1 MWVVVVDVPG
11 PAELGVARHP
21 VVFNIEPVF
30 EFPDGFLELVDLQAD
45 AVGSWIPPPDR
56 AGEVE
61 ELPLHGVKASG

>member
-1 MWVVVVDVPG
+1 
-11 PAELGVARHP
+11 

-30 EFPDGFLELVDLQAD
+30 EFPDGFVELVDLQAD

-61 ELPLHGVKASG
+61 ELPLQGVKASG